1 MPATKEN
8 QDQETE
14 NNHELG
20 GVQEKKEEEIEEVR
34 ETEEMKV
41 LSCLRL
47 ASGVGSPTLR
57 VEVVYLEVVVIRIPH
72 QLHIQKK

>member
-1 MPATKEN
+1 
-8 QDQETE
+8 
-14 NNHELG
+14 
-20 GVQEKKEEEIEEVR
+20 
-34 ETEEMKV
+34 MKV